1 MIYYIHTNKEGGVE
15 MYIVTVL
22 NKRTQKTFEIEY
34 NSLYKLEQFKR
45 KCKYSKKIQIISI
58 SKN

>member
-22 NKRTQKTFEIEY
+22 DKSKQKTFELEY
-34 NSLYKLEQFKR
+34 DSLYKLEKFKK

-58 SKN
+58 FKN

>member
-1 MIYYIHTNKEGGVE
+1 

-22 NKRTQKTFEIEY
+22 DKSKQKTFELEY
-34 NSLYKLEQFKR
+34 NSLYKLEQFKK

-58 SKN
+58 FKN

>member
-1 MIYYIHTNKEGGVE
+1 
-15 MYIVTVL
+15 MYEVTVL
-22 NKRTQKTFEIEY
+22 DLAKHITFIKCY
-34 NSLYKLEQFKR
+34 DSLYKLEQFKR